1 MNCSKC
7 GKPGHN
13 ALTCGREKGPKVRVL
28 KPGVSGADLR
38 RELEEA
44 AAVDTGPP
52 RSTRGRR
59 AVAARLQT
67 SAPAVQEIEL
77 VLRLRVVIEVERT
90 P

>member
-59 AVAARLQT
+59 GRHGAAALSPPDCRRLHPPCRRSSSC
-67 SAPAVQEIEL
+67 SACAS
-77 VLRLRVVIEVERT
+77 
-90 P
+90 